1 VTKWDELESRP
12 QDARVH
18 AAHYSTGTTVTE
30 ALSSAERTDA
40 VLSSKI
46 FEMESEW
53 RTQYEAVESSV
64 KSAVADMI
72 FSDLVQ
78 DTATELLRLEKLQ
91 QF

>member
-1 VTKWDELESRP
+1 MTKWDELESRP

-18 AAHYSTGTTVTE
+18 AAHYSTGMTVTE
-30 ALSSAERTDA
+30 SLSSAERTDA

-64 KSAVADMI
+64 KSTVADMI
-72 FSDLVQ
+72 FSDLVH
-78 DTATELLRLEKLQ
+78 DTATELLRLEKVRE
-91 QF
+91 